1 MDELYMEAVM
11 QDENYWLEKEFEN
24 QQLINKKRE
33 SMKNLGKK
41 VIVRADRAGVFFGT
55 LTEKEGSEVVLT
67 NARKLFY
74 WNGAAAVE
82 QIAVD
87 GVNKQNDCKFTVVV
101 EEITIL
107 NVIQIIPCTEKAI
120 ANIENVKEWKL

>member
-1 MDELYMEAVM
+1 
-11 QDENYWLEKEFEN
+11 
-24 QQLINKKRE
+24 
-33 SMKNLGKK
+33 MKNLGKK
-41 VIVRADRAGVFFGT
+41 VIVRADKAGVFFGT
-55 LTEKEGSEVVLT
+55 LTEKNGSEVVLI

-87 GVNKQNDCKFTVVV
+87 GVNRQNDCKFTVVV

-107 NVIQIIPCTEKAI
+107 SVIQIIPCTEKSI